1 MMYINHTTYSKHRQ
15 RQLVSFSFKK
25 RMIPIIIVIEIIF
38 LVIAIYGIISDR
50 FMLIFVPILMM
61 FIIPLEFYLLSK
73 LKMKFDWKRNPS
85 VQREPTMRFTFDED
99 MIHIEDITEG
109 SAVGKIKYEYIYFGS
124 EDLFNFYLFPN
135 PNMAYVIDKKGFESG
150 STLEIRNFLS
160 SKIKKTKFSKKSY

>member
-1 MMYINHTTYSKHRQ
+1 MMYINQTTYSKHRQ

-25 RMIPIIIVIEIIF
+25 RMIPILIVLEAIF
-38 LVIAIYGIISDR
+38 LMVALYGILSDR
-50 FMLIFVPILMM
+50 FMFIFVPILLM

-85 VQREPTMRFTFDED
+85 VQREPTMRFTFED
-99 MIHIEDITEG
+99 DFIQIEDLSEDSTL
-109 SAVGKIKYEYIYFGS
+109 GKVKYEFIYWGS

-150 STLEIRNFLS
+150 TTVEIRNFLS
-160 SKIKKTKFSKKSY
+160 SRIKKSKFSKKPY

>member
-1 MMYINHTTYSKHRQ
+1 MYINQTTYSKHRQ

-25 RMIPIIIVIEIIF
+25 RMIPILIVLEAIF
-38 LVIAIYGIISDR
+38 LMVALYGILSDR
-50 FMLIFVPILMM
+50 FMFIFVPILLM

-85 VQREPTMRFTFDED
+85 VQREPTMRFTFED
-99 MIHIEDITEG
+99 DFIQIEDLSEDSTL
-109 SAVGKIKYEYIYFGS
+109 GKVKYEFIYWGS

-150 STLEIRNFLS
+150 TTVEIRNFLS
-160 SKIKKTKFSKKSY
+160 SRIKKSKFSKKPY